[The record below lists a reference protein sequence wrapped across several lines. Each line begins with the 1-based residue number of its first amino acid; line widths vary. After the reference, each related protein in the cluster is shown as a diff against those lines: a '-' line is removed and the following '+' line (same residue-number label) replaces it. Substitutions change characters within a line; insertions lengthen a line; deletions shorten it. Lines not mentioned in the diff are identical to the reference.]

1 MIAGV
6 AKLIAAFVAI
16 AAIAAILAIAKMNEN
31 YLMMILPKGIHI
43 EFRNKNHPDN
53 MGIEGID
60 NRHILDDRQN
70 AVEEHMAVV
79 EEHMAVVE
87 EHMAVVEE
95 HMAVVEEHMAA
106 VEEHMTVVEEHM
118 TVVEEHMTVVEG
130 HTVAAEVAAA
140 AEAGID
146 NKHIQDANDANV
158 VDAEA
163 EHIAGS
169 MLLGVLQ

>member
-6 AKLIAAFVAI
+6 AMLIAAFVVIAAI
-16 AAIAAILAIAKMNEN
+16 AAIAAILAIVKMNEN

-53 MGIEGID
+53 MDIEVID
-60 NRHILDDRQN
+60 NMHILDDRQN
-70 AVEEHMAVV
+70 AVVVEEHTVVAEEHTVVAEEHTVVV
-79 EEHMAVVE
+79 EEHMAV
-87 EHMAVVEE
+87 AS
-95 HMAVVEEHMAA
+95 A
-106 VEEHMTVVEEHM
+106 
-118 TVVEEHMTVVEG
+118 
-130 HTVAAEVAAA
+130 AAA

>member
-1 MIAGV
+1 
-6 AKLIAAFVAI
+6 
-16 AAIAAILAIAKMNEN
+16 MNEN

-43 EFRNKNHPDN
+43 EFHNKNHPDN
-53 MGIEGID
+53 MDIEGID

-70 AVEEHMAVV
+70 AVVV
-79 EEHMAVVE
+79 EEHMTVVE
-87 EHMAVVEE
+87 EHTVVVEE
-95 HMAVVEEHMAA
+95 HIA
-106 VEEHMTVVEEHM
+106 VEEHMTVVEEH
-118 TVVEEHMTVVEG
+118 TVAVEEHTVVVEEHTVVVEEHTVVVEEHMA
-130 HTVAAEVAAA
+130 VASAAAA

>member
-79 EEHMAVVE
+79 EEHMA
-87 EHMAVVEE
+87 A
-95 HMAVVEEHMAA
+95 
-106 VEEHMTVVEEHM
+106 VEEHM

>member
-1 MIAGV
+1 
-6 AKLIAAFVAI
+6 
-16 AAIAAILAIAKMNEN
+16 MNEN

-43 EFRNKNHPDN
+43 EFHNKNHPDN
-53 MGIEGID
+53 MDIEGID

-70 AVEEHMAVV
+70 AVVV
-79 EEHMAVVE
+79 EEHTVVVE
-87 EHMAVVEE
+87 EHI
-95 HMAVVEEHMAA
+95 A
-106 VEEHMTVVEEHM
+106 VEEHMTVVEEH
-118 TVVEEHMTVVEG
+118 TVAVEEHTVVVEEHTVVVEEHTVVVEEHMAV
-130 HTVAAEVAAA
+130 AEVAAA

-146 NKHIQDANDANV
+146 NKHIQGANDANV

>member
-6 AKLIAAFVAI
+6 AKLIAAIPV
-16 AAIAAILAIAKMNEN
+16 IAKMNEN

-53 MGIEGID
+53 MDIEGID

-70 AVEEHMAVV
+70 AAEEHTVAVAEHMAVAEHTVVV
-79 EEHMAVVE
+79 EEHMA
-87 EHMAVVEE
+87 AVEE

-106 VEEHMTVVEEHM
+106 VEEHTVVVEEHTVVAEEHM
-118 TVVEEHMTVVEG
+118 AVVEE

>member
-6 AKLIAAFVAI
+6 AKLIAAFVVI

-70 AVEEHMAVV
+70 VVVEEHMAVVEEHTVVVEEHMAVVEEHMTAVEEHMAAVEEHMAAVEEHMAVV
-79 EEHMAVVE
+79 EEHMA
-87 EHMAVVEE
+87 
-95 HMAVVEEHMAA
+95 
-106 VEEHMTVVEEHM
+106 
-118 TVVEEHMTVVEG
+118 
-130 HTVAAEVAAA
+130 AAEVAAV

-146 NKHIQDANDANV
+146 NKHIQDVNDANV
-158 VDAEA
+158 VDAEV

>member
-1 MIAGV
+1 
-6 AKLIAAFVAI
+6 
-16 AAIAAILAIAKMNEN
+16 
-31 YLMMILPKGIHI
+31 
-43 EFRNKNHPDN
+43 

-79 EEHMAVVE
+79 EEHMA
-87 EHMAVVEE
+87 A
-95 HMAVVEEHMAA
+95 
-106 VEEHMTVVEEHM
+106 VEEHM

>member
-1 MIAGV
+1 
-6 AKLIAAFVAI
+6 
-16 AAIAAILAIAKMNEN
+16 MNEN

-43 EFRNKNHPDN
+43 EFHNKNHPDN
-53 MGIEGID
+53 MGIEGIEGID

-79 EEHMAVVE
+79 VEHMTAAEEHMTAVE

-95 HMAVVEEHMAA
+95 HMAVVVEHMTA
-106 VEEHMTVVEEHM
+106 VEEHMTAVEEHM
-118 TVVEEHMTVVEG
+118 AVVEER
-130 HTVAAEVAAA
+130 TVAASAAAA

-146 NKHIQDANDANV
+146 NKHIQDVNDANV

>member
-1 MIAGV
+1 
-6 AKLIAAFVAI
+6 
-16 AAIAAILAIAKMNEN
+16 MNEN

-43 EFRNKNHPDN
+43 EFHNKNHPDN
-53 MGIEGID
+53 MDIEGID
-60 NRHILDDRQN
+60 NMHILDDRQN
-70 AVEEHMAVV
+70 AVVVEEHMTVVEEHTVVVEEHMTVV

-95 HMAVVEEHMAA
+95 HTVVAEEHTVVVEEHTVVVEEHMA
-106 VEEHMTVVEEHM
+106 V
-118 TVVEEHMTVVEG
+118 
-130 HTVAAEVAAA
+130 AEVAAA

-146 NKHIQDANDANV
+146 NKHIQGANDANV